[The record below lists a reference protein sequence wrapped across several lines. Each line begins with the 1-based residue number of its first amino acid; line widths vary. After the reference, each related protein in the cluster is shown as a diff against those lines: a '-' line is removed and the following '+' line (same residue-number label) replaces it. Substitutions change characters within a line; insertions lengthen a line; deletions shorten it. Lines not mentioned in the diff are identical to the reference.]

1 MTEAMQCFDPRH
13 ERFDWLNVADW
24 EPNGD
29 GVEPVR
35 VTKAWRDR
43 WPERTARRAKSS
55 AGMALRFRTDSQKLV
70 FRLSFVDVPDTPA
83 RVVLTESLCRCSLD
97 AQRKNS
103 FRRLWDG
110 ADAEALARDHFPCL
124 IAHFH

>member
-1 MTEAMQCFDPRH
+1 MTEAMQWFEPRD

-29 GVEPVR
+29 GVQPVR

-43 WPERTARRAKSS
+43 WPKKTARRGKSS
-55 AGMALRFRTDSQKLV
+55 AGMALRFRTDSQKV
-70 FRLSFVDVPDTPA
+70 GFCVSFVDVLDSGA
-83 RVVLTESLCRCSLD
+83 CCLAESLRRCSLD

-110 ADAEALARDHFPCL
+110 ADAEALARDHFPYL